1 MQKKINVLMESESPQ
16 DGVFINGVRAY
27 ARFCP
32 DWILYYTKH
41 ALFSPFPES
50 LASWNGD
57 GFIYCA
63 TNRPR
68 NAEKLEQLQKNVKTV
83 EVFLT
88 ASNSAIGYSF
98 KAAFAQLTDFLLE
111 KGIHNITF
119 FSDVDVPF
127 IKEQKKYV
135 SEYVNKAGG
144 NYVSSLNIPLEHFVQ
159 PPHWDSADDQRLMVW
174 LKKIPKP
181 VGILLMYEPWGQNLI
196 NACRL
201 LHLHIPGDVALIGL
215 RNNAE
220 FCESLTPT
228 LSACDMGMFQAG
240 YEAARLLDLK
250 MKGERL
256 PKLPIVIKPVG
267 LVERESTER
276 FSDDNYPIMEA
287 ITIIR
292 ENAILGSG
300 INDVLQTLNMS
311 RRTLERGVKKALG
324 RTPWQEL
331 NRVRMEHVVRL
342 LERTEMKLSDIAQQ
356 SGFTSPHSLNMVFKS
371 VYGKTPLEYRRDFK
385 K

>member
-16 DGVFINGVRAY
+16 DGAFVNGIRAF
-27 ARFCP
+27 ARLCP
-32 DWILYYTKH
+32 DWILYFTKQ
-41 ALFSPFPES
+41 ALFSPFPET
-50 LASWNGD
+50 LASWDGD

-83 EVFLT
+83 EFFLT
-88 ASNSAIGYSF
+88 ASNPMICYSF

-111 KGIHNITF
+111 KGVRNITF
-119 FSDVDVPF
+119 FSHVDVPF

-135 SEYVNKAGG
+135 AEYVGKAGG
-144 NYVSSLNIPLEHFVQ
+144 NYISSLNIPLEHFVR

-174 LKKIPKP
+174 LKRIPKP

-228 LSACDMGMFQAG
+228 LSACDLGMFQAG

-300 INDVLQTLNMS
+300 INDLLQTLNMS
-311 RRTLERGVKKALG
+311 RRTLERGVKKVLG

-331 NRVRMEHVVRL
+331 NRVRMQHVVRL

-356 SGFTSPHSLNMVFKS
+356 SGFSSPHSLNMVFKS